1 MFLKNL
7 KLKNFR
13 NYSELNLNFNK
24 DTILVVGDNGKGKTN
39 LLESIYYVSSGNSH
53 RTNEQVELI
62 NWENDYAVIRA
73 LFVGD
78 EINGKQDE
86 HLVELE
92 LRKDG
97 MCRVKIDGVYY
108 QRKADFISILPS
120 VFFSPDDL
128 RIIKSGPSN
137 RRDFL
142 DDVLKRVEGK
152 RNGEFFILKNHY
164 QKVLNHRNSLIKSI
178 SGNGNSYNQ
187 KSSLFLDTW
196 NESLVNYGCRIIEK
210 RIKLL
215 NDFKKDFTFF
225 INLFF
230 PEVEAEIRYV
240 FSWDRK
246 ISADSN
252 FFNLRYKNNPGKSPA
267 LDNTIGE
274 DTALENSLINLTE
287 KFYLKLKENLRK
299 DLIYKTTIT
308 GPHRDDFNI
317 LINGKDIKSFGS
329 QGQQRITLICLKLCE
344 VNILKEKIKTK
355 PVLLL
360 DDVLSELDNE
370 KKRLLLEIL
379 KNNRFQT
386 FITTANPDVFK
397 ALDLNCAEKFLIA
410 NNKISQK

>member
-7 KLKNFR
+7 QLKNFR
-13 NYSELNLNFNK
+13 NYNELNLNFNK

-39 LLESIYYVSSGNSH
+39 LLESIYYVSSGSSH

-62 NWENDYAVIRA
+62 SWGNDYAVIRA
-73 LFVGD
+73 FFAGD
-78 EINGKQDE
+78 DINGKQDE

-97 MCRVKIDGVYY
+97 TCRVKIDGVYY
-108 QRKADFISILPS
+108 QRKADFISVLPS
-120 VFFSPDDL
+120 VIFSPDDL
-128 RIIKSGPSN
+128 RIIKSGPSS

-142 DDVLKRVEGK
+142 DDVLKRTEGR

-178 SGNGNSYNQ
+178 SGDGDSYNQ
-187 KSSLFLDTW
+187 KSSLSLDTW
-196 NESLVNYGCRIIEK
+196 NESLLNYGCRIIEK

-215 NDFKKDFTFF
+215 SDFKKDFACF

-230 PEVEAEIRYV
+230 PEVKAEIKYV

-252 FFNLRYKNNPGKSPA
+252 FSNLRYKNSPCEFPA
-267 LDNTIGE
+267 PEDTIGE
-274 DTALENSLINLTE
+274 DTALENSLINLKE
-287 KFYLKLKENLRK
+287 KFCLKLKENLRK

-308 GPHRDDFNI
+308 GPHRDDFKI

-329 QGQQRITLICLKLCE
+329 QGQQRIAVICLKLCE
-344 VNILKEKIKTK
+344 VNILKEKRKTK

-370 KKRLLLEIL
+370 KKRLLIEIL
-379 KNNRFQT
+379 KNNSFQT
-386 FITTANPDVFK
+386 FITTANLDIFEK
-397 ALDLNCAEKFLIA
+397 LDLGYAENFFIKENRIF
-410 NNKISQK
+410 QQ